1 MLKLAEASSRISR
14 GSTGFESSR
23 FLSPG
28 SVPPQSGEE
37 PGSRGQLGCGP
48 GCSPKRSLSLSLSLF
63 HTVSSTVEG
72 LLSVVS
78 SDSVHDPSVGSH
90 VLPRCLMVRS
100 SCDGILGAWWSLSI
114 APDIAGHGHFP
125 VEASSGG
132 LHSCRGKPC
141 LSKERADEVKD
152 QVLGLGTCRVRN
164 AEK

>member
-1 MLKLAEASSRISR
+1 MSRAVFFRPDQCPHSLERNQARGVSSGVVR
-14 GSTGFESSR
+14 GVAR
-23 FLSPG
+23 
-28 SVPPQSGEE
+28 
-37 PGSRGQLGCGP
+37 RD
-48 GCSPKRSLSLSLSLF
+48 LSLSLSLF